1 VNRHAVIY
9 VFPFALDIAVAL
21 LLFVS
26 RHSLASRGLGPD
38 VVGSILLCFGG
49 GYLVAS
55 LFMRHIVRPRLAR
68 RQMLLALAALA
79 ALCVWLPQIESV
91 RWTQVAFCLLPLSTS
106 LFFNAFQSFMLGV
119 SQDAAKPLAAMAGH
133 YTCAWSLGY
142 ALGPF
147 ASGWA
152 RAWCTWAQIYYLAA
166 AIAGAVAVLVLLF
179 RPQREGPV
187 PAVAPA
193 PRPRRQDPALVGQA
207 WLGVALAWI
216 GWTVV
221 SIWWPVQAAT
231 LAFTPAVKGAVEF
244 AFAVSQSLGAL
255 ALVYAGAW
263 HHRPGL
269 LFVLG
274 ALGVAG
280 LVVLAAAGSPA
291 LFGIGAVLYGL
302 YTSSAFSAMV
312 YHSMLDPDRAVA
324 RVAVN
329 ETVVGSSFFVG
340 PLVAAAV
347 EWVRGAS
354 SAATADGTAG
364 YGWLAALLALGLAVQ
379 AVWIRRQTAAPAGAG
394 AGG

>member
-1 VNRHAVIY
+1 MNRNALIY

-21 LLFVS
+21 LLFVG

-55 LFMRHIVRPRLAR
+55 LFMRHIVRPHLAR

-79 ALCVWLPQIESV
+79 ALCIWLPQVESV
-91 RWTQVAFCLLPLSTS
+91 HWTQVAFCLVPLSTS

-152 RAWCTWAQIYYLAA
+152 RAWCSWAQIYYLAA
-166 AIAGAVAVLVLLF
+166 AIAGAVAILVLLF
-179 RPQREGPV
+179 RPRGEKSA

-193 PRPRRQDPALVGQA
+193 PAMARRGTALVGPA

-221 SIWWPVQAAT
+221 SIWWPVQAAA
-231 LAFTPAVKGAVEF
+231 LAFTPTVKGGVEF

-269 LFVLG
+269 VFAFGGL
-274 ALGVAG
+274 G
-280 LVVLAAAGSPA
+280 LVGLAVLTAAGSPA
-291 LFGIGAVLYGL
+291 LFGAGAVLYGL

-312 YHSMLDPDRAVA
+312 YHSMLEPHRAVA

-340 PLVAAAV
+340 PLVAGAV
-347 EWVRGAS
+347 EWARGATCVG
-354 SAATADGTAG
+354 SAGGMAA
-364 YGWLAALLALGLAVQ
+364 YGWLAMLLALGLAVQ
-379 AVWIRRQTAAPAGAG
+379 FGWTRRLASAPTRAAVGD
-394 AGG
+394 